1 MNNRFSI
8 TLFLTIVTT
17 NIILYFF
24 LPSNIVTKWDFN
36 GTPTSTMDKATFVI
50 VNIIICSFVFFLFL
64 ALSKAASNQKFLHL
78 IGNAMLLFLFFVD
91 IVIALISLGFS
102 LPLDH
107 FIFLTLGLLFIL
119 IGYFSSKIDTTKSTV
134 SLEWNDKHLEKRASN
149 ICSISMMIA
158 GIFLAGLPFIV
169 SAPYRGYAILTIILG
184 MTLVILPSTIYLL
197 IKDSK
202 QSTSKKNRRLHP
214 SYFS

>member
-8 TLFLTIVTT
+8 ALFLTTVTT

-36 GTPTSTMDKATFVI
+36 GAPTSTMDKGTFVI

-64 ALSKAASNQKFLHL
+64 ALSKAASTRKFLL
-78 IGNAMLLFLFFVD
+78 WIGNTILLFLFFVD
-91 IVIALISLGFS
+91 IVITLIALGFS

-107 FIFLTLGLLFIL
+107 VIFIALGLSFIL
-119 IGYFSSKIDTTKSTV
+119 IGYFSTKIGTSKSTV

-202 QSTSKKNRRLHP
+202 QSTS
-214 SYFS
+214 

>member
-8 TLFLTIVTT
+8 TLFLTIVTA

-64 ALSKAASNQKFLHL
+64 ALSKAASNQKFLL
-78 IGNAMLLFLFFVD
+78 WIGNTILLFLFFVD
-91 IVIALISLGFS
+91 IVIALIALGFS

-107 FIFLTLGLLFIL
+107 FIFLGLGLLFIL
-119 IGYFSSKIDTTKSTV
+119 IGYFSSKIDTTESTV

-149 ICSISMMIA
+149 ICSISMIIA
-158 GIFLAGLPFIV
+158 GILLAGLPFIV
-169 SAPYRGYAILTIILG
+169 STPYRGYAILTIILG

-202 QSTSKKNRRLHP
+202 QSTS
-214 SYFS
+214 

>member
-64 ALSKAASNQKFLHL
+64 ALSKAASNEISPFDQQRNVTIL
-78 IGNAMLLFLFFVD
+78 IFVD
-91 IVIALISLGFS
+91 IVIALIALGFS
-102 LPLDH
+102 LPLDY
-107 FIFLTLGLLFIL
+107 FIFIALGLLFIL
-119 IGYFSSKIDTTKSTV
+119 LGYFSSKIDTSKSTV
-134 SLEWNDKHLEKRASN
+134 SLE
-149 ICSISMMIA
+149 
-158 GIFLAGLPFIV
+158 
-169 SAPYRGYAILTIILG
+169 
-184 MTLVILPSTIYLL
+184 
-197 IKDSK
+197 
-202 QSTSKKNRRLHP
+202 
-214 SYFS
+214 

>member
-8 TLFLTIVTT
+8 ALFLTTVTT

-36 GTPTSTMDKATFVI
+36 GAPTSTMDKGTFVI

-64 ALSKAASNQKFLHL
+64 ALSKAASTRKFLL
-78 IGNAMLLFLFFVD
+78 WIGNTILLFLFFVD
-91 IVIALISLGFS
+91 IVITLIALGFS

-107 FIFLTLGLLFIL
+107 VIFIALGLSFIL
-119 IGYFSSKIDTTKSTV
+119 IGYFSTKIGTSKSTV

-149 ICSISMMIA
+149 ICSISMIIA

-202 QSTSKKNRRLHP
+202 QSTHLKR
-214 SYFS
+214 

>member
-8 TLFLTIVTT
+8 ALFLTTVTT

-36 GTPTSTMDKATFVI
+36 GAPTSTMDKGTFVI
-50 VNIIICSFVFFLFL
+50 VNIILCSFVFFLFL
-64 ALSKAASNQKFLHL
+64 ALSKAASNRKFLL
-78 IGNAMLLFLFFVD
+78 WIGNTILLFLFFVD
-91 IVIALISLGFS
+91 IVITLIALGFS

-107 FIFLTLGLLFIL
+107 VIFIALGLSFIL
-119 IGYFSSKIDTTKSTV
+119 IGYFSTKIGTSKSTV

-149 ICSISMMIA
+149 ICSISMIIA

-202 QSTSKKNRRLHP
+202 QSTHLKR
-214 SYFS
+214 

>member
-24 LPSNIVTKWDFN
+24 LPSNIVTKWGFN

-64 ALSKAASNQKFLHL
+64 ALSKAASNQKFLL
-78 IGNAMLLFLFFVD
+78 WIGNTILLFLFFVD
-91 IVIALISLGFS
+91 IVIALIALGFS

-107 FIFLTLGLLFIL
+107 FIFLGLGLLFIL
-119 IGYFSSKIDTTKSTV
+119 IGYFSSKIDTTESTV

-149 ICSISMMIA
+149 ICSISMIIA
-158 GIFLAGLPFIV
+158 GILLAGLPFIV
-169 SAPYRGYAILTIILG
+169 STPYRGYAILTIILG

-202 QSTSKKNRRLHP
+202 QSTS
-214 SYFS
+214 

>member
-8 TLFLTIVTT
+8 ALFLTIVTT

-24 LPSNIVTKWDFN
+24 LPLNIVTKWDFN
-36 GTPTSTMDKATFVI
+36 GTPTSTIDKGTFVI
-50 VNIIICSFVFFLFL
+50 VNIILCSFVFFLFL
-64 ALSKAASNQKFLHL
+64 ALSKAASNRKFLL
-78 IGNAMLLFLFFVD
+78 WIGNTILLFLFFVD
-91 IVIALISLGFS
+91 IVITLIALGFS

-107 FIFLTLGLLFIL
+107 FIFIALGLSFIL
-119 IGYFSSKIDTTKSTV
+119 IGYFSTKIDTSKSTV

-149 ICSISMMIA
+149 ICSISMIIA

-169 SAPYRGYAILTIILG
+169 SAPYKGYAILAIILG

-202 QSTSKKNRRLHP
+202 QSTHLKR
-214 SYFS
+214 

>member
-8 TLFLTIVTT
+8 ALFLTIVTT

-24 LPSNIVTKWDFN
+24 LPLNIVTKWDFN
-36 GTPTSTMDKATFVI
+36 GTPTSTIDKGTFVI
-50 VNIIICSFVFFLFL
+50 VNIILCSFVFFLFL
-64 ALSKAASNQKFLHL
+64 ALSKAASNRKFLL
-78 IGNAMLLFLFFVD
+78 WIGNTILLFLFFVD
-91 IVIALISLGFS
+91 IVITLIALGFS

-107 FIFLTLGLLFIL
+107 FIFIALGLSFIL
-119 IGYFSSKIDTTKSTV
+119 IGYFSTKIDTSKSTV

-149 ICSISMMIA
+149 ICSISMIIA

-169 SAPYRGYAILTIILG
+169 SAPYKGYAILAIILG

-197 IKDSK
+197 MKDSK
-202 QSTSKKNRRLHP
+202 QSTHLKR
-214 SYFS
+214 

>member
-8 TLFLTIVTT
+8 TLFLTIVTA

-36 GTPTSTMDKATFVI
+36 GTPTSTMDKGTFVI

-64 ALSKAASNQKFLHL
+64 ALSKAASNQKFLL
-78 IGNAMLLFLFFVD
+78 WIGNTILLFLFFVD
-91 IVIALISLGFS
+91 IVIALIALGFS

-107 FIFLTLGLLFIL
+107 FIFLGLGLLFIL
-119 IGYFSSKIDTTKSTV
+119 IGYFSSKIDTTESTV

-149 ICSISMMIA
+149 ICSISMIIA
-158 GIFLAGLPFIV
+158 GILLAGLPFIV
-169 SAPYRGYAILTIILG
+169 STPYRGYAILTIILG

-202 QSTSKKNRRLHP
+202 QSTS
-214 SYFS
+214 

>member
-1 MNNRFSI
+1 
-8 TLFLTIVTT
+8 
-17 NIILYFF
+17 
-24 LPSNIVTKWDFN
+24 
-36 GTPTSTMDKATFVI
+36 TPTSTMDKGTFVI

-64 ALSKAASNQKFLHL
+64 ALSKATSNQKFLL
-78 IGNAMLLFLFFVD
+78 WIGNTILLFLFFVD
-91 IVIALISLGFS
+91 IVITLVALGFS

-107 FIFLTLGLLFIL
+107 FIFIALGLSFIL
-119 IGYFSSKIDTTKSTV
+119 IGYFSSKVDTSKSTV

-149 ICSISMMIA
+149 ICSISMIIA

-169 SAPYRGYAILTIILG
+169 SAPYRGYAILAIILG

-202 QSTSKKNRRLHP
+202 QSTP
-214 SYFS
+214 

>member
-8 TLFLTIVTT
+8 ALFLTIIMT

-24 LPSNIVTKWDFN
+24 LPFSIVTKWDFN
-36 GTPTSTMDKATFVI
+36 GTSTSTMDKGTFVI

-64 ALSKAASNQKFLHL
+64 ALSKAASNQKFLL
-78 IGNAMLLFLFFVD
+78 WIGNTILLFLFFVD
-91 IVIALISLGFS
+91 IVIALIAFGLS

-107 FIFLTLGLLFIL
+107 FIFLGLGLLFIL
-119 IGYFSSKIDTTKSTV
+119 IGYFSSKIDTTESTV

-149 ICSISMMIA
+149 ICSISMIIA
-158 GIFLAGLPFIV
+158 GILLAGLPFIV
-169 SAPYRGYAILTIILG
+169 SAPYRGYAILAIILG

-197 IKDSK
+197 MKDSK
-202 QSTSKKNRRLHP
+202 QSTS
-214 SYFS
+214 

>member
-8 TLFLTIVTT
+8 ALFLTIVTT

-24 LPSNIVTKWDFN
+24 LPSNIVTKWNFN
-36 GTPTSTMDKATFVI
+36 GTPTSTIDKGTFVI
-50 VNIIICSFVFFLFL
+50 VNIILCSFVFFLFL

-78 IGNAMLLFLFFVD
+78 IGNTILLFLFFVD
-91 IVIALISLGFS
+91 IVITLIALGFS

-107 FIFLTLGLLFIL
+107 FIFIALGLSFIL
-119 IGYFSSKIDTTKSTV
+119 IGYFSTKIDTSKSTV

-149 ICSISMMIA
+149 ICSISMIIA
-158 GIFLAGLPFIV
+158 GIFLAGLPFII
-169 SAPYRGYAILTIILG
+169 SAPYRGYAIVAIILG

-197 IKDSK
+197 MKDSK
-202 QSTSKKNRRLHP
+202 QSTHLKR
-214 SYFS
+214 

>member
-64 ALSKAASNQKFLHL
+64 ALSKAASNQKFLL
-78 IGNAMLLFLFFVD
+78 WIVNTILLFLFFVD
-91 IVIALISLGFS
+91 IVIALIALGFS

-107 FIFLTLGLLFIL
+107 FIFLGLGLLFIL
-119 IGYFSSKIDTTKSTV
+119 IGYFSSKIDTTESTV

-149 ICSISMMIA
+149 ICSISMIIA
-158 GIFLAGLPFIV
+158 GILLAGLPFIV
-169 SAPYRGYAILTIILG
+169 STPYRGYAILTIILG

-202 QSTSKKNRRLHP
+202 QSTS
-214 SYFS
+214 

>member
-8 TLFLTIVTT
+8 ALFLTIVTT

-24 LPSNIVTKWDFN
+24 LPLNIVTKWDFN
-36 GTPTSTMDKATFVI
+36 GTPTSTIDKGTFVI
-50 VNIIICSFVFFLFL
+50 VNIILCSFVFFLFL
-64 ALSKAASNQKFLHL
+64 ALSKAASNQKFLL
-78 IGNAMLLFLFFVD
+78 WIGNTILLFLFFVD
-91 IVIALISLGFS
+91 IVITLIALGFS

-107 FIFLTLGLLFIL
+107 FIFIALGLSFIL
-119 IGYFSSKIDTTKSTV
+119 IGYFSTKIDTSKSTV

-149 ICSISMMIA
+149 ICSISMIIA

-169 SAPYRGYAILTIILG
+169 SAPYKGYAILAIILG

-202 QSTSKKNRRLHP
+202 QSTHLKR
-214 SYFS
+214 

>member
-8 TLFLTIVTT
+8 ALFLTIVTT

-36 GTPTSTMDKATFVI
+36 GTPTSTMDKGTFVI
-50 VNIIICSFVFFLFL
+50 VNIILCSFVFFLFL
-64 ALSKAASNQKFLHL
+64 ALSNAASNRKFLL
-78 IGNAMLLFLFFVD
+78 RIGNTILLFLFFVD
-91 IVIALISLGFS
+91 IVITLIALGFS

-107 FIFLTLGLLFIL
+107 FIFIALGLSFIL
-119 IGYFSSKIDTTKSTV
+119 IGYFSTKIDTSKSTV

-149 ICSISMMIA
+149 ICSISMIIA

-169 SAPYRGYAILTIILG
+169 SAPYKGYAILAIILG

-202 QSTSKKNRRLHP
+202 QSTS
-214 SYFS
+214 

>member
-8 TLFLTIVTT
+8 ALFLTIVTT

-24 LPSNIVTKWDFN
+24 LPLNIVTKWDFN
-36 GTPTSTMDKATFVI
+36 GAPTSTMDKGTFVI
-50 VNIIICSFVFFLFL
+50 VNIILCSFVFFLFL
-64 ALSKAASNQKFLHL
+64 ALSKAANNQKFLL
-78 IGNAMLLFLFFVD
+78 WISNIILLFLFFVD
-91 IVIALISLGFS
+91 IVIALIALGFS
-102 LPLDH
+102 LPLDY
-107 FIFLTLGLLFIL
+107 FIFIALGLLFIL

-149 ICSISMMIA
+149 ICSISMIIA

-169 SAPYRGYAILTIILG
+169 SAPYKGYAILAIILG

-202 QSTSKKNRRLHP
+202 QSTHLKR
-214 SYFS
+214 

>member
-17 NIILYFF
+17 NIILYSFSPF
-24 LPSNIVTKWDFN
+24 SIVTKWDFN
-36 GTPTSTMDKATFVI
+36 GTPTSTMDKSTFVI
-50 VNIIICSFVFFLFL
+50 LNIIICSFLFFLFL
-64 ALSKAASNQKFLHL
+64 ALSKAASNEKFLHW
-78 IGNAMLLFLFFVD
+78 IGNTMLLFLFFVD
-91 IVIALISLGFS
+91 IVIALIALGFS

-107 FIFLTLGLLFIL
+107 FIFLALGLLFIL
-119 IGYFSSKIDTTKSTV
+119 IGYFSSKIDTTKSTI

-149 ICSISMMIA
+149 ICSISIMIA

-169 SAPYRGYAILTIILG
+169 SAPYRSYAILAIILE

-202 QSTSKKNRRLHP
+202 QSTSKKK
-214 SYFS
+214 